1 MNSEIMAYST
11 SMYQAT
17 SILLLIHFKTE
28 EELYSCSSTRNISE
42 MLNIP
47 IPTVVKVLNKLNS
60 AGLIQ
65 TKEGSKGGNL
75 LARPITEITMLDV
88 FTAIEQEKPLFKIQH
103 DFNIEYD
110 GLNSIVEKGVNALQ
124 NAEKAMKRSLEKVIL
139 SDLIE

>member
-1 MNSEIMAYST
+1 MAYST

-17 SILLLIHFKTE
+17 SILLFIHFKTE

-75 LARPITEITMLDV
+75 LARPIAKITMLDV

-110 GLNSIVEKGVNALQ
+110 GLTSIVEKGVSALQ
-124 NAEKAMKRSLEKVIL
+124 DAEKAMKRSLEKVIL
-139 SDLIE
+139 SDLID